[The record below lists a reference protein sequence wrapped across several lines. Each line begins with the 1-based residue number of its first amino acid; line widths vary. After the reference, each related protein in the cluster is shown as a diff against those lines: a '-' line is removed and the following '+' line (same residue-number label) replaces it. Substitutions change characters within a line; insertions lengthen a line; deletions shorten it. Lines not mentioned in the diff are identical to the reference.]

1 MRIRQSVRPVV
12 RLPVDSESAIIDL
25 MVASGQESRPAPR
38 ATAAELVATARG
50 RRGMSQRELAQAAG
64 VPQSTVSKI
73 ESGQRQPSVAMLERL
88 LEATGFSLQTRL
100 TNTIRPSLLLNR
112 YSDEVTKVFTRF
124 PLAQV
129 WVFGSVARGDDRP
142 DSDLDLLVELKP
154 GASFVD
160 IIGLDEELAAVLGC
174 AVDIVTT
181 AELESNDLFRR
192 GVNRH
197 RRQLIG
203 AA

>member
-1 MRIRQSVRPVV
+1 
-12 RLPVDSESAIIDL
+12 